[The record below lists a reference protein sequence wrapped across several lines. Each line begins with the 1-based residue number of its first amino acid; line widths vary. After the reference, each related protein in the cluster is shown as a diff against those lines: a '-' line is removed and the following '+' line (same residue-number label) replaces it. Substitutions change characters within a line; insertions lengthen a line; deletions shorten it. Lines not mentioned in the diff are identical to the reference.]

1 MRAIWLEVPES
12 FLEER
17 RRYGQDKKDELW
29 DGVLHMVPPPKFVHE
44 DVVTRLVIAFTAI
57 AERRGLRCVTAGVFR
72 GDKNYRVPDL
82 TLGKPE
88 HVSERGFEGAELII
102 EVLSPN
108 DESRDKLPFYASV
121 GVREVW
127 LIEPRTRTT
136 ELLALRDDHY
146 APVPWIAGRA
156 RSPVLGIE
164 LELVATAEGPTLEL
178 HDGCEVTIV

>member
-29 DGVLHMVPPPKFVHE
+29 DGVLHIVPQPKTIHE
-44 DVVTRLVIAFTAI
+44 DVAARLIVALFEIVN
-57 AERRGLRCVTAGVFR
+57 RRSLKFCRAGVFR
-72 GDKNYRVPDL
+72 GEDNYRVPDL
-82 TLGKPE
+82 TIAKPE

-102 EVLSPN
+102 EVLSPH

-136 ELLALRDDHY
+136 DVLALRDDRY
-146 APVPWIAGRA
+146 APVPWIARRA
-156 RSPVLGIE
+156 RSPELGIE
-164 LELVATAEGPTLEL
+164 LERVATAEGPTLEL
-178 HDGCEVTIV
+178 IDGDDVTVV